1 MDQESHAYQRDSLPI
16 VLTNIGRGC
25 SGRKRS
31 IQPKWSKSLNGQKS
45 GFRPTV
51 KFFRLFPNFFGAIV
65 FGKLDDFSVTENCE
79 EIIRPESHLQRPKRF
94 QGSHRRLFQL
104 QMFFGEAVARF
115 PFHWDRLFCSE
126 NYCSHIYSSFRA
138 KLPVTG

>member
-65 FGKLDDFSVTENCE
+65 FGKFDDFSVTENCE
-79 EIIRPESHLQRPKRF
+79 ERISFTEAKKVSRKPLKTVVIENV
-94 QGSHRRLFQL
+94 
-104 QMFFGEAVARF
+104 FFGEAVARF
-115 PFHWDRLFCSE
+115 PFLGLLASGPFMALES
-126 NYCSHIYSSFRA
+126 I
-138 KLPVTG
+138 L